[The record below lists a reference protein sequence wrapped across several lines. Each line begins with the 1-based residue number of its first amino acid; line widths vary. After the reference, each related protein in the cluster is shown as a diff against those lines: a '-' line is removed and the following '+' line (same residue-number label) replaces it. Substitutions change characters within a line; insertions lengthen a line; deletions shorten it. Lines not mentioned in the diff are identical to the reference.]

1 MAQAGKGTKRAAR
14 ARILVVEDEGIVAE
28 DIQYRL
34 ENLGYAVPAVA
45 SSGEEAMKIAAET
58 RPDLVL
64 MDVVLK
70 GTMNGVEAAKQMR
83 DLFNIPV
90 VYLTA
95 YSDDN
100 TLQGAKV
107 TEPLGY
113 VLKPFEERE
122 LQTTI
127 EMALYRHEMERKLR
141 ESRQWLA
148 TTLRCISDAVI
159 ATDTQGRVKF
169 MNAVAEDL
177 TGWKQE
183 EALGKELS
191 RIFKANHSILISRD
205 GREISIDDSA
215 APIKDDHGDISGV
228 VLVFRDISERKHAE
242 DALRQSEERYRNVV
256 ERSIQGIM
264 IHQDSII
271 QFANPAFARI
281 FGYSSPEEVI
291 GINIWTDLIPPEE
304 RELLQARTAACL
316 RGESIP
322 VHQAWQ
328 AIHKNGTRVWIESGA
343 LRIMWHDRPAIL
355 AFLID
360 ATERKNLEDQLRQ
373 TQRMEAVGK
382 LAGGVAH
389 DFNNLLTAITGYASL
404 LLLKLQSDDPLRKD
418 VDEIRKAGERAAALT
433 SQLLAFS
440 RKQILAPQNLDLNQ
454 LVANMDKMLRRLISE
469 DIDLVTVPE
478 KPLGWVKADPGQ
490 IEQVIVNLVVNARDA
505 MPTGGKLTLETANV
519 QFDEAYALSHVEV
532 TPGPY
537 AMLAVSDTGCG
548 MDEETLSR
556 IFEPFFT
563 TKELGKGTG
572 LGLSTVYGIVRQSGG
587 HIWVYSEPTRGTTFK
602 IYLPQVV
609 ESVRPLELSKGVTDL
624 ERGSE
629 TVLLVE
635 DEEIVRNLVR
645 NILQRKGY
653 TVLEACNGNQA
664 LQVSESHSGP
674 IHLLVTDVVMPG
686 MSGRELAERVM
697 TVRGEVKVLYMSG
710 YTENAISRHGFLD
723 PGVAFIQKPFTLAI
737 LTRTVRQV
745 LDRTALYPIS

>member
-1 MAQAGKGTKRAAR
+1 MAQAGKGTKRVAR
-14 ARILVVEDEGIVAE
+14 PRILVVEDEGIVAE

-34 ENLGYAVPAVA
+34 EHLGYAVPAVA
-45 SSGEEAMKIAAET
+45 SSGEEAMEKAAET
-58 RPDLVL
+58 RPDIVL
-64 MDVVLK
+64 MDIVLK
-70 GTMNGVEAAKQMR
+70 GNMDGVEAARQMR
-83 DLFNIPV
+83 DRFNIPV

-95 YSDDN
+95 YSDDK
-100 TLQGAKV
+100 TFQRAKV
-107 TEPLGY
+107 TGPLGY

-127 EMALYRHEMERKLR
+127 EMALYRHELERKLR

-148 TTLRCISDAVI
+148 TTLRSISDAVI
-159 ATDTQGRVKF
+159 ATDNQGRVKF

-183 EALGKELS
+183 EVLGKELS
-191 RIFKANHSILISRD
+191 GIFNVNHSILISRD
-205 GREISIDDSA
+205 GKEISIDESA

-228 VLVFRDISERKHAE
+228 VLVFRDISERKQAE
-242 DALRQSEERYRNVV
+242 EALRQSEERYRNVV
-256 ERSIQGIM
+256 EGSIQGIM

-281 FGYSSPEEVI
+281 LGYSSPEEVM
-291 GINIWTDLIPPEE
+291 GMNVWKGLVAPEE
-304 RELLQARTAACL
+304 RETLQARTAACL

-328 AIHKNGTRVWIESGA
+328 AIHKSGTRVWIESGA
-343 LRIMWHDRPAIL
+343 TQIMWHNRPAVL
-355 AFLID
+355 AFFID

-404 LLLKLQSDDPLRKD
+404 LLLKLDSDDPLRKD
-418 VDEIRKAGERAAALT
+418 VDEIRKAGERAATLT

-454 LVANMDKMLRRLISE
+454 LVANMDKMLRRLIGE
-469 DIDLVTVPE
+469 DIDLVTVPGQ
-478 KPLGWVKADPGQ
+478 PIGCVKADPGQ
-490 IEQVIVNLVVNARDA
+490 IEQVIMNLVVNARDA

-519 QFDEAYALSHVEV
+519 ELDETYARSHVEV

-548 MDEETLSR
+548 IDADTLSR

-563 TKELGKGTG
+563 TKDFGKGTG
-572 LGLSTVYGIVRQSGG
+572 LGLSTVYGIAKQSGG
-587 HIWVYSEPTRGTTFK
+587 HIYVYSEPTRGTTFK
-602 IYLPQVV
+602 IYLPRVE
-609 ESVRPLELSKGVTDL
+609 ESVGPFELPKGVGEL

-635 DEEIVRNLVR
+635 DEKIVRNLVR
-645 NILQRKGY
+645 NILQEKGY
-653 TVLEACNGNQA
+653 TVLEARNGDEA
-664 LQVSESHSGP
+664 LRVSGDHSGA
-674 IHLLVTDVVMPG
+674 IHLLVTDVIMPG
-686 MSGRELAERVM
+686 MNGRELAQRM
-697 TVRGEVKVLYMSG
+697 MNSRGDVKVLYMSG

-723 PGVAFIQKPFTLAI
+723 PGVAFIQKPFTLAT
-737 LTRTVRQV
+737 LTRKVREI
-745 LDRTALYPIS
+745 LDRRA